1 MLDFIAVFKDNNA
14 RVKELKLN
22 WRMVNDIPVT
32 KVSFASMGANL
43 LYEFRQT
50 VNDNG
55 AEVELVVNIDRV
67 TELKPI
73 K

>member
-22 WRMVNDIPVT
+22 WKMLNDVPVT
-32 KVSFASMGANL
+32 KVSFVSLGANI

-50 VNDNG
+50 VGDNG